1 MYRLIILAVILSG
14 CSGAWT
20 LKEDNDF
27 FGGRNSDQN
36 YTQGLRVSQDTE
48 GVETYVGQLLY
59 TPANKQLT
67 TYQPNQRP
75 YAGYLYAGQLHTTV
89 RSPNIAD
96 TKGLTVGIIG
106 PHAYG
111 EQTQNTVHK
120 WIKNKTAK
128 GWGNQL
134 HDEPAIMGTL
144 ERAVYLPFSPAADI
158 KATTGVNIG
167 TPITQGYF
175 GLLSRYGHNLP
186 DWIRAGGLIFPRLPD
201 AKAVSAYVLGGGLV
215 RFVGYNVFLDG
226 NTFRDSGSI
235 DKELVV
241 AEARLGFA
249 VEYAGYKLGFMRI
262 LQTREHAGEKH
273 GARFGE
279 IELGYNW

>member
-128 GWGNQL
+128 GWGNHPL
-134 HDEPAIMGTL
+134 TPLRLCRYSLGI
-144 ERAVYLPFSPAADI
+144 V
-158 KATTGVNIG
+158 G
-167 TPITQGYF
+167 TPAPSSHG
-175 GLLSRYGHNLP
+175 
-186 DWIRAGGLIFPRLPD
+186 RLYPPQHEEKQ
-201 AKAVSAYVLGGGLV
+201 ARQAYL
-215 RFVGYNVFLDG
+215 
-226 NTFRDSGSI
+226 
-235 DKELVV
+235 
-241 AEARLGFA
+241 
-249 VEYAGYKLGFMRI
+249 
-262 LQTREHAGEKH
+262 
-273 GARFGE
+273 
-279 IELGYNW
+279 